1 MRVGYVQTKPEFGNK
16 KYNID
21 SALGMIENVDAD
33 LLVLPELFSTG
44 YFFPSKED
52 LAKLSESIPDGK
64 TVRIFKSLAKKKKCS
79 FVIGIAEN
87 KSGRYYNSSAYITPG
102 GDVYLY
108 RKVHLFYKEQ
118 FIFARGNLKFRVFP
132 FHEFKLGMMICFDY
146 IFPEACRVLAL
157 KGADIVC
164 HPSNLVLHYCQITM
178 PIRSIENR
186 IFTITTNRVGSDTVG
201 DETLKFTGMSQ
212 VTDPDGNVLA
222 RASGTRPAVKIVDI
236 DPARSRQKMA
246 TKYNHILDDRRPE
259 FYKDLLK

>member
-21 SALGMIENVDAD
+21 SALALIENVEAD

-44 YFFPSKED
+44 YYFPSKEVLVK
-52 LAKLSESIPDGK
+52 LAEPIPDGR
-64 TVRIFKSLAKKKKCS
+64 TVGIFKSLAKKKKCA
-79 FVIGIAEN
+79 FVIGMAE
-87 KSGRYYNSSAYITPG
+87 KKGGKCYNSSAYITSG

-118 FIFARGNLKFRVFP
+118 FIFARGNLKFRAFP
-132 FHEFKLGMMICFDY
+132 FYEYKLGMMICFDY
-146 IFPEACRVLAL
+146 LFPEACRVLAL
-157 KGADIVC
+157 KGADLVC
-164 HPSNLVLHYCQITM
+164 HPSNLVLHYCQMTM

-201 DETLKFTGMSQ
+201 EETLKFTGMSQ
-212 VTDPDGNVLA
+212 ITDPEGNILA
-222 RASGTRPAVKIVDI
+222 RGSGTRPAVKMMEVDL
-236 DPARSRQKMA
+236 AKSRQKMA
-246 TKYNHILDDRRPE
+246 TKYNHILNDRRPE

>member
-1 MRVGYVQTKPEFGNK
+1 MRVGCVQTKPEFGNK
-16 KYNID
+16 KSNID
-21 SALGMIENVDAD
+21 NALAMIENVDAD

-52 LAKLSESIPDGK
+52 LIRLAEPIPEGR
-64 TVRIFKSLAKKKKCS
+64 TARIFKSLAKRKKCS
-79 FVIGIAEN
+79 FVFGMAE
-87 KSGRYYNSSAYITPG
+87 KKAGKHYNSSVYITPG
-102 GDVYLY
+102 GDVHLY

-118 FIFARGNLKFRVFP
+118 FIFARGNLKFKVFP

-164 HPSNLVLHYCQITM
+164 HPSNLVLHYCQMTM

-212 VTDPDGNVLA
+212 VTDPEGNILA
-222 RASGTRPAVKIVDI
+222 RASGTRPAVKIVDV
-236 DPARSRQKMA
+236 DLRKSREKMA
-246 TKYNHILDDRRPE
+246 TKYNHILNDRRPG
-259 FYKDLLK
+259 FYKDLQR